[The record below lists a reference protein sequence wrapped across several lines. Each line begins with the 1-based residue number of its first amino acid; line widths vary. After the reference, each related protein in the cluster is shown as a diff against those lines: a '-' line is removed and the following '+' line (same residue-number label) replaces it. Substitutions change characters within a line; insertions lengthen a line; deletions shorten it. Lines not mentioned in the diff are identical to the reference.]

1 MTVAQMLEKLAKMPQ
16 DAVILMEA
24 GGGLSMVTEL
34 HFVEGSGPGAPPE
47 VILQPNMEE

>member
-1 MTVAQMLEKLAKMPQ
+1 MTVAQMLEKLGKLPK

-24 GGGLSMVTEL
+24 GGGLSMVSEL

-47 VILQPNMEE
+47 VILQPNMDE

>member
-1 MTVAQMLEKLAKMPQ
+1 MTVAQMLEELAKLPKE
-16 DAVILMEA
+16 AVILMEA

-47 VILQPNMEE
+47 VILQPNMDE

>member
-1 MTVAQMLEKLAKMPQ
+1 MTVAQMLEELAKMPK

-24 GGGLSMVTEL
+24 GGGLSMGTEL

-47 VILQPNMEE
+47 VILQPNTDE

>member
-1 MTVAQMLEKLAKMPQ
+1 MTVAQMLEKLAQLPK

-24 GGGLSMVTEL
+24 GGGLSMVSEL

-47 VILQPNMEE
+47 VILQPNMDE

>member
-1 MTVAQMLEKLAKMPQ
+1 MTVAQMLEKLGKMPL

-24 GGGLSMVTEL
+24 GGGLSMVSEL

-47 VILQPNMEE
+47 VILQPNMDE